1 MAAVRVRAC
10 SGPSREKELVGLGW
24 RRLVA
29 LCPGERAVAAPGGA
43 KFQGWRPGCGG
54 VGSRC
59 EAARC
64 LGDGGLAEQS
74 PRAPA
79 LSCRPRRLR
88 HSAAATKRWCFQHDG
103 AKAEDGPR
111 AGRTARGKGS
121 GSIGWARPGQRSPP
135 EVRAGRAQRGRL
147 AIFCAAVGGPGPG
160 LREGSSGA
168 GPRGARGRVQQVGV
182 PGTWLWGP
190 VGGGISGAQEGERGG
205 CARPQP
211 SQGWLRGPTP
221 IHFAEAFLGVKTSRP
236 RKDSSER
243 DLASLNFF
251 KMLFGGWRCNKTRP
265 CDLPVRRFKLLLES

>member
-10 SGPSREKELVGLGW
+10 SGPSREKELGGLGW

-64 LGDGGLAEQS
+64 LGNGGLAEQS

-135 EVRAGRAQRGRL
+135 EVRAGARA
-147 AIFCAAVGGPGPG
+147 
-160 LREGSSGA
+160 EGSSCHLL
-168 GPRGARGRVQQVGV
+168 RGRRRPRAWSAERVLGCWAPRSSRQGSAGRG
-182 PGTWLWGP
+182 PGDMALGSSWG
-190 VGGGISGAQEGERGG
+190 
-205 CARPQP
+205 
-211 SQGWLRGPTP
+211 WYLRGPGRRARGLRTSAALAGLVAGSYANPLPRGLPGCEDVETP
-221 IHFAEAFLGVKTSRP
+221 
-236 RKDSSER
+236 ER
-243 DLASLNFF
+243 
-251 KMLFGGWRCNKTRP
+251 
-265 CDLPVRRFKLLLES
+265 LLRA